1 MDLVNK
7 EDYISLALNFVHK
20 TLNTALELSAEL
32 SSRNKRGQ
40 VEQIDLLVSKI
51 ERNIALVDP
60 LGNTLR
66 NGSLADTRF
75 TDKAGI
81 VLGPSGEYLD
91 NARYLLVSADNA
103 VKLSVRS
110 FLREI
115 GTIAAEEF
123 QFLAALFLLAS
134 AEKSAFFALFL
145 SLFRSVRAIA
155 ALGGVLAEI
164 PVTVA
169 AVVVVVSAHSE
180 HIRKEVGHKSRAAHF
195 KAVAVK
201 HTHHLIRKLVK
212 LLVSDTKLIHI
223 FRHLRYLLF
232 PCA

>member
-32 SSRNKRGQ
+32 SSRNERGQ
-40 VEQIDLLVSKI
+40 VEQIDLLVGKI

-81 VLGPSGEYLD
+81 VLGSSGEYLD

-103 VKLSVRS
+103 VKLSVRG

-145 SLFRSVRAIA
+145 SLFRSVRARNRM
-155 ALGGVLAEI
+155 
-164 PVTVA
+164 P
-169 AVVVVVSAHSE
+169 
-180 HIRKEVGHKSRAAHF
+180 
-195 KAVAVK
+195 
-201 HTHHLIRKLVK
+201 
-212 LLVSDTKLIHI
+212 
-223 FRHLRYLLF
+223 
-232 PCA
+232 

>member
-75 TDKAGI
+75 TDKAG
-81 VLGPSGEYLD
+81 LD
-91 NARYLLVSADNA
+91 TLKICVAYKKPD
-103 VKLSVRS
+103 
-110 FLREI
+110 
-115 GTIAAEEF
+115 GTVTENFPATLEELEGCEPVYEEF
-123 QFLAALFLLAS
+123 PGFNEDISKAS
-134 AEKSAFFALFL
+134 SFDELPENCKKYIARLEELVGCHVSM
-145 SLFRSVRAIA
+145 VGIGPDRAQI
-155 ALGGVLAEI
+155 LE
-164 PVTVA
+164 
-169 AVVVVVSAHSE
+169 
-180 HIRKEVGHKSRAAHF
+180 R
-195 KAVAVK
+195 
-201 HTHHLIRKLVK
+201 
-212 LLVSDTKLIHI
+212 
-223 FRHLRYLLF
+223 
-232 PCA
+232 